1 MMRELRDVLKEGF
14 AAHSGAL
21 AELGGVDSLTAR
33 AVAST
38 RRRRTWRAVA
48 TGGVSVAAVT
58 ALTVAAVAVGTSGG
72 GTSPAYQWAVDDP
85 NSLGSCSSFIPA
97 NGAVL
102 PDGLYEGRAYVDPA
116 AGFVVAVKPDGTVT
130 RVQPGPDGNYRFDF
144 GDGHPVDLMVAAPY
158 PTVSDYLTNGIGGGD
173 IWVDADPVGWGWTVE
188 PLAPAPEGVD
198 VTSLYATFAMTF
210 GFSGQGYDPQA
221 VPEGAIAEVVAHY
234 ADGRDIAGALVRDLP
249 APGRDEIDFTGLEFV
264 ALRVTLADGK
274 TWEIRADY
282 DSANI
287 PALPCQPT
295 PPSGA
300 LTSST
305 PAGVAPASGG
315 TGVSAAPDGGEQMVY
330 GDPLSGPE
338 SAVFQCGAPLPAD
351 LQDTADVQARLA
363 KGDVSLDDYDLFNV
377 GDDGLVVEG
386 TGPVWTVATASLTA
400 VPRVPGWSSSGTGQ
414 GDEQMLGHVT
424 FVEVVLLR
432 DGVVVAAASEPV
444 EDWTAGGVG
453 GSASTSLGIDNSTS
467 TEAFR
472 NAYNGIGGLLESC
485 DAASSDFSGNQLAV
499 IYGFGPDID
508 HVTYGWT
515 LVAD

>member
-21 AELGGVDSLTAR
+21 AELGIVDALTAR
-33 AVAST
+33 AVASA
-38 RRRRTWRAVA
+38 RRRRTWRAMA

-58 ALTVAAVAVGTSGG
+58 ALAVAAVAVGTSGG
-72 GTSPAYQWAVDDP
+72 GTSPAMPGVVDDP

-102 PDGLYEGRAYVDPA
+102 PDGMYEGRAYVDPA
-116 AGFVVAVKPDGTVT
+116 AGFVVAVMPDGTVT
-130 RVQPGPDGNYRFDF
+130 RVQPGPNGDYSFDF
-144 GDGHPVDLMVAAPY
+144 GHGAQALMVGAGY
-158 PTVSDYLTNGIGGGD
+158 PLVVDYVGNGAGGD
-173 IWVDADPVGWGWTVE
+173 VWVDSNPVGWGWTAE

-210 GFSGQGYDPQA
+210 GFVGQGYDPGA
-221 VPEGAIAEVVAHY
+221 IPEGAIAEVVARY
-234 ADGRDIAGALVRDLP
+234 ADGREVSGALVRDLP
-249 APGRDEIDFTGLEFV
+249 APGRDEIDFTGLQSV

-282 DSANI
+282 DQASI

-305 PAGVAPASGG
+305 PAGVAPASEG
-315 TGVSAAPDGGEQMVY
+315 TGVSEAPDGGEQVDY

-338 SAVFQCGAPLPAD
+338 SAVFQCGVPLPAD

-386 TGPVWTVATASLTA
+386 TGPAWTVATASLTA
-400 VPRVPGWSSSGTGQ
+400 VPKVPGWSSSGIGQ
-414 GDEQMLGHVT
+414 GDEQMLEHVT
-424 FVEVVLLR
+424 FVEVVALR
-432 DGVVVAAASEPV
+432 DGVLVAAASEPV

-453 GSASTSLGIDNSTS
+453 GSTSTSLGIDEANST
-467 TEAFR
+467 EGFWNAF
-472 NAYNGIGGLLESC
+472 NGIHGLLEPC
-485 DAASSDFSGNQLAV
+485 GATSGALTGTQLAV
-499 IYGFGPDID
+499 IYGFGPDIG